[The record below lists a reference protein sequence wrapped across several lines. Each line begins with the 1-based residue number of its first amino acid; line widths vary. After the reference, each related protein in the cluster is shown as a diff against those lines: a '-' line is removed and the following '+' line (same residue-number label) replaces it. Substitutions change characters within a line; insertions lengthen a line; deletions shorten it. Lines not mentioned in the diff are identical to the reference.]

1 MKQQITKAFKHK
13 LLRKAQENTSDG
25 DNMEDPWVE
34 VDLVEGDTTLF
45 VGLGATP
52 MALPTLRPHLLQH
65 DDESEVTFA
74 WLEEA

>member
-1 MKQQITKAFKHK
+1 
-13 LLRKAQENTSDG
+13 
-25 DNMEDPWVE
+25 MEDPWVE